1 MSFARPASGSQH
13 AERSSDP
20 VGFGL
25 RVAAAVLLVAAG
37 ALHPARLLA
46 EAFVTIRPFAAV
58 GGVIGLGFVAVRLGA
73 FGRIASLV
81 THERVPTWAA
91 VLGVLV
97 WTAALS
103 GLVNLDVAVVVA
115 VPLALNV
122 AGRRGLSPALIA
134 IMVANLVNAAS
145 FLLPTSNLTNLLILS
160 RDPLP
165 AAAYLRGSLPAWL
178 AVVGVTVVAGLVL
191 LRAPGAAAAG
201 RAEVRWSLGGVALD
215 LATMFVLVCA
225 LRALVPAGIA
235 LPGGSR
241 GRWRRDRCSPRASTT
256 SRPPPRSRRS
266 APRGAGPRSSR
277 CPSERTSSSPD
288 RWRPS
293 SLVGSLAT
301 RALRST
307 PPVPCCWAWSCCR
320 SRSSWRGARSG
331 SPALCEAAS
340 GRCRP

>member
-235 LPGGSR
+235 LPGGFAGQVATGSLLASGIDNLPAAAAVAPVGAA
-241 GRWRRDRCSPRASTT
+241 GRWAAILAMSIGTNLLITGSVATVLARRIARDAGVAFDAA
-256 SRPPPRSRRS
+256 RSMLLGVVLLPLQIVV
-266 APRGAGPRSSR
+266 AWG
-277 CPSERTSSSPD
+277 
-288 RWRPS
+288 
-293 SLVGSLAT
+293 
-301 RALRST
+301 ALRL
-307 PPVPCCWAWSCCR
+307 A
-320 SRSSWRGARSG
+320 GA
-331 SPALCEAAS
+331 L
-340 GRCRP
+340 